1 VALGAEEV
9 SGGGGGDALRTARSA
24 QRYDTAVHCDTR
36 AGLRPAPT
44 DGNSCAAVICCMG
57 GIFVRLEFVGGA
69 WRGSA
74 E

>member
-1 VALGAEEV
+1 MALGAEEV
-9 SGGGGGDALRTARSA
+9 SGGGGEDALRTARSA

-44 DGNSCAAVICCMG
+44 DGNSCAAVFVAWG
-57 GIFVRLEFVGGA
+57 EFFVRLEFVGGA